1 VVRKPYPP
9 EGVSES
15 SNLSATARS
24 LHVGDDV
31 LTNSVKIDS
40 FCPEY
45 DIKLLIFIK
54 RLEKKIKFDFS

>member
-1 VVRKPYPP
+1 
-9 EGVSES
+9 
-15 SNLSATARS
+15 
-24 LHVGDDV
+24 